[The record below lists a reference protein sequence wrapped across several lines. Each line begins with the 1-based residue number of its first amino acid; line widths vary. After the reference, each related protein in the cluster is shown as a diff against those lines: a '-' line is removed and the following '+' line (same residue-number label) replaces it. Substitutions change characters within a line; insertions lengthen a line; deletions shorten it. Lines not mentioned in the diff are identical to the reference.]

1 MSTKGNVMRASAF
14 LAGLFIAYLLS
25 FTGLGIFGTQTIVA
39 ATSDLSRSFNSETKI
54 EPGTLV
60 SVEQNKDSFVT
71 GANTKN
77 AEQLVGVAVLTDN
90 SLLAVNSG
98 ANKAQVAVSGQAT
111 TIVSDLNG
119 DIAAGD
125 MIAVTPFTGVGAKAL
140 PGDRVVG
147 VAQASFKSTNAGTK
161 KIKVTDLK
169 GKSKEI
175 SVGTIPVVISVGNA
189 AVSGVQQA
197 SGNGIQNLAANI
209 AGKPVSLLRVALCLI
224 IGLAAII
231 SLVVVVNSTV
241 RNGIAAVARNPLA
254 KPAIFDSMAQVMV
267 MIAFIAVVSIVLMY
281 AVLRI

>member
-25 FTGLGIFGTQTIVA
+25 FTGLGIFGSQTLVA
-39 ATSDLSRSFNSETKI
+39 AKSDLSRSFESEAKI

-60 SVEQNKDSFVT
+60 SLQQNKDGYVT

-77 AEQLVGVAVLTDN
+77 AEQLVGVAVFTDN
-90 SLLAVNSG
+90 SLLAVNTG
-98 ANKAQVAVSGQAT
+98 TNKAQVAVSGQAT

-140 PGDRVVG
+140 AGDRVVG
-147 VAQASFKSTNAGTK
+147 VAQASFKSSNAGVK
-161 KIKVTDLK
+161 KITVTDLK